1 MNKGLIHL
9 ARTVALTAL
18 VGGCAKKTV
27 EQKAV
32 IRPVV
37 TYTVQAPE
45 AGRVRVFSGTARAGV
60 QTPISFR
67 VGGEIMELPARMGMQ
82 VKAGDL
88 IAKLDPKDYELQV
101 KQNEAQ
107 LAQAEAQFE
116 QAKANYERTRQ
127 LYETKSVSKSELD
140 GQEASFKSA
149 AAQVQ
154 SALKGLELSRQQLGY
169 CTLMAPIAGSLDQV
183 PVEVHQTVSAGQ
195 TIAMLS
201 AGDNIDVSIG
211 IPEALVSRVNVG
223 DTAQVKF
230 DAIPDAQFT
239 ARVSE
244 VSTAAGESRAYPVK
258 IRIVGKDERIR
269 PGMVASATFSFKG
282 DTGDSAITVPPV
294 AVVPLPDGRRFV
306 WVYAADQ
313 GTVTRRF
320 VQVGSLTSEGL
331 QIMEGL
337 QPGEVIIIRGVHR
350 LEEGMKVKL
359 LPAQD

>member
-140 GQEASFKSA
+140 GQDASFKSA

-244 VSTAAGESRAYPVK
+244 VSTAAGESRAYRSKSGLSARTNGFGPAWWP
-258 IRIVGKDERIR
+258 R
-269 PGMVASATFSFKG
+269 P
-282 DTGDSAITVPPV
+282 
-294 AVVPLPDGRRFV
+294 RFHSK
-306 WVYAADQ
+306 
-313 GTVTRRF
+313 VTRAIPRSRSRPWRLF
-320 VQVGSLTSEGL
+320 HAGWAPVCLGL
-331 QIMEGL
+331 
-337 QPGEVIIIRGVHR
+337 RGRSGNGDPPFRAGRQSYFGGAANHGR
-350 LEEGMKVKL
+350 
-359 LPAQD
+359 AAAR